1 MLPYKTWKDKNGD
14 WYFEVY
20 DPVHQLWVSHGSFE
34 DEEQAEYAAMRFLQH
49 E

>member
-1 MLPYKTWKDKNGD
+1 MLPYKTWQDATGD
-14 WYFEVY
+14 WFFEVY
-20 DPVHQLWVSHGSFE
+20 DSAAVMWTNHGPFD